1 MATPHARGTYL
12 PHGEPHGIALCLS
25 GGGFRAAL
33 FHLGAVR
40 RLYELGLL
48 DTVRTIAAV
57 SGGSTIAA
65 YLAKHCDQWRNRA
78 LSTDE
83 WERMIAAPFR
93 SIASRNLNT
102 IPVLVGWMPW
112 NLTNNAGVI
121 ALANAFEARGVTRQT
136 TDQLPDEPRFLFEAT
151 DLVTGDA
158 WIFDRAMTPPRKVAM
173 AVAVSSCYPGFFRP
187 FTESTPQQIALM
199 DGGLHDNRVIEPV
212 WKTHRHLLISD
223 GGDMLQPQF
232 GESILWSLIR
242 SAKVLWNQSQAVQKR
257 WVISGFIS
265 GQLSGTYWDIES
277 SPMHYLKDAGGTCFS
292 GYTPAL
298 ARDVIAQIRTD
309 YDAFS
314 PAEMAVLE
322 NHGYFMADAAAR
334 AHLASLSPRS
344 EPLRVPHPGWLNET
358 QVRVAL
364 LNSGKKRLFGRW

>member
-1 MATPHARGTYL
+1 VATPHAHVTYL
-12 PHGEPHGIALCLS
+12 PDDEPHGIALCLS

-48 DTVRTIAAV
+48 DTVRTVAAV

-65 YLAKHCDQWRNRA
+65 YLAKHCDRWRKRA
-78 LSTDE
+78 LSVEE
-83 WERMIAAPFR
+83 WERTIAAPFR

-158 WIFDRAMTPPRKVAM
+158 WIFDRAMTPPRKVAT

-187 FTESTPQQIALM
+187 FTESTPQQIALV

-242 SAKVLWNQSQAVQKR
+242 SVKVLWNQSQVVQKR
-257 WVISGFIS
+257 WVISSFIS
-265 GQLSGTYWDIES
+265 GQMSGTYWDIES
-277 SPMHYLKDAGGTCFS
+277 SPMHYLKEPGRTCFS

-314 PAEMAVLE
+314 RAEMAVLE
-322 NHGYFMADAAAR
+322 NHGYFMVDAAAR
-334 AHLASLSPRS
+334 AHLAALNPRS
-344 EPLRVPHPGWLNET
+344 EPLRVPHPAWMDET
-358 QVRVAL
+358 KIRAAL
-364 LNSGKKRLFGRW
+364 MNSGKKRLFGRW